1 MAITTAISRKAAF
14 GIQATSYSIPRAA
27 YPKIPSPG
35 LSEIPGYLLTLPRV
49 FQVRAGEE
57 REPKGCEPKE
67 REPKKREPKKRGSK
81 LLRYGAKRPVTAF
94 AGTR

>member
-1 MAITTAISRKAAF
+1 MRLCFLGFRPGLERPGYSEKA
-14 GIQATSYSIPRAA
+14 P
-27 YPKIPSPG
+27 PG

-49 FQVRAGEE
+49 SQVRAGEE

-67 REPKKREPKKRGSK
+67 REPKKREPKKREPKKRGSK